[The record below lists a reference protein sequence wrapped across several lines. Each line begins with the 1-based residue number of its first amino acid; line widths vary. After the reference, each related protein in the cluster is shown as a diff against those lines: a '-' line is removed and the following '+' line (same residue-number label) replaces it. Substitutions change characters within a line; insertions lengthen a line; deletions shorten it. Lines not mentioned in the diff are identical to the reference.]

1 VIVWLVSLLSFQV
14 FLQNLWKL
22 YFQRR
27 GIISNGWTE
36 EKRKTVNWL
45 GDPRINPDLD
55 NRPFLL
61 VFNMSSI
68 CLWDQT
74 LCLLCRELAYL
85 DRRSSNMW

>member
-36 EKRKTVNWL
+36 EKSWCLIYRQYVFGTKRCVYYA
-45 GDPRINPDLD
+45 GDWHTLIEEALTCDSFVFVLKLTNIINE
-55 NRPFLL
+55 
-61 VFNMSSI
+61 I
-68 CLWDQT
+68 CCTW
-74 LCLLCRELAYL
+74 
-85 DRRSSNMW
+85 